1 MKPVPDGVLRRVS
14 PGVVPVADRC
24 SCSPAVRSGR
34 SWMRAFPV
42 RLPSGA
48 RYWTVLDED
57 LVVVPVADGFLRQV
71 RFGRDGAE
79 ATTKSYAHSIAL
91 FLRWCAR
98 TGRTWQ
104 EGAAQLPLFMGW
116 LQHAGPAVSGAGAD
130 APGGAVLA
138 GPGVAPA
145 RSARRVNGVLTAVRS
160 MVVDAVAAGQAGGD
174 LLSLLHEVADDR
186 DLPAAARDTD
196 GRMAW
201 RLRARHR
208 LHEPETPVDR
218 ASDEQVLALLR
229 ACRSARDRLIVLL
242 MARAGLRRGEL
253 CGLRR
258 SDVHLLADSRLLG
271 CEMPRAHLHVVRR
284 ENPNGAWAK
293 SRRQRVVPLDF
304 LLVQLFDVYEFERFA
319 VPRAA
324 ESDFLLVNLFRE
336 PMGAPMRPDAINE
349 VIAACARRAGIEHVT
364 PHRLRHAF
372 GSNLAD
378 AGAGLDEIAAL
389 MGHASMSSSQVYL
402 HPDPA
407 RLREAVDRVRSPR
420 ELAGTDR

>member
-1 MKPVPDGVLRRVS
+1 MFMQPS
-14 PGVVPVADRC
+14 T
-24 SCSPAVRSGR
+24 RSEDHR
-34 SWMRAFPV
+34 MRAFPV
-42 RLPSGA
+42 VLPSGA

-57 LVVVPVADGFLRQV
+57 LAVVGVADGFLRQV

-79 ATTKSYAHSIAL
+79 STTKSYAHSIAL

-98 TGRTWQ
+98 TGRSWQ
-104 EGAAQLPLFMGW
+104 AGAGQLGLFMTW
-116 LQHAGPAVSGAGAD
+116 LAHAGPAASGVSAAAQGM
-130 APGGAVLA
+130 VLA
-138 GPGVAPA
+138 GPGSAPA
-145 RSARRVNGVLTAVRS
+145 RGARRVNGVLTAVRA
-160 MVVDAVAAGQAGGD
+160 MVVHAVAAGQASGD
-174 LLSLLHEVADDR
+174 LVALVYEVADDR
-186 DLPAAARDTD
+186 DLPGAARGED
-196 GRMAW
+196 GRMGW
-201 RLRARHR
+201 RMRARHR
-208 LHEPETPVDR
+208 VHEPQTPADR
-218 ASDEQVLALLR
+218 ASDAEIVALLR
-229 ACRSARDRLIVLL
+229 ACLSARDRLIVLL

-258 SDVHLLADSRLLG
+258 SDVHLLADSRPLG
-271 CEMPRAHLHVVRR
+271 CEIARAHLHVVRR

-293 SRRQRVVPLDF
+293 PRRQRVVPLDF
-304 LLVQLFDVYEFERFA
+304 LLVQVFDVYEFERFA

-336 PMGAPMRPDAINE
+336 PIGATMRPAAINE

>member
-1 MKPVPDGVLRRVS
+1 MFMQPS
-14 PGVVPVADRC
+14 T
-24 SCSPAVRSGR
+24 RSEDHR
-34 SWMRAFPV
+34 MRAFPV
-42 RLPSGA
+42 VLPSGA

-57 LVVVPVADGFLRQV
+57 LAVVGVADGFLRQV

-79 ATTKSYAHSIAL
+79 STTKSYAHSIAL

-98 TGRTWQ
+98 TGRSWQ
-104 EGAAQLPLFMGW
+104 AGAGQLGLFMTW
-116 LQHAGPAVSGAGAD
+116 LAHAGPAASGPGALS
-130 APGGAVLA
+130 PGVVLA
-138 GPGVAPA
+138 GPGTAPA
-145 RSARRVNGVLTAVRS
+145 RGSRRVNGVLTAVRG
-160 MVVDAVAAGQAGGD
+160 MVVHAVAAGQASGD
-174 LLSLLHEVADDR
+174 LVALLYEVADDR
-186 DLPAAARDTD
+186 DLPEAARGED
-196 GRMAW
+196 GRMGW
-201 RLRARHR
+201 RMRARHR
-208 LHEPETPVDR
+208 LHEPETAVDR
-218 ASDEQVLALLR
+218 ASDEQIVALLR
-229 ACRSARDRLIVLL
+229 ACLSARDRLIVLL

-336 PMGAPMRPDAINE
+336 PIGAAMRPDAINE